1 MGCHDL
7 LQGIFP
13 TQGSNPRLLWLL
25 HWQEGSL
32 PLVPS
37 GKPSY
42 IPKGSL
48 YRLTLSS
55 SIPYLISASLLS
67 PPIPEP
73 VRTSSGDHCLL
84 RLLPLWAMWHLSTL
98 ICHLS
103 FLHSPSVFIW
113 WFPWTDVP
121 WILQRW
127 NFSWLLWGDFIR
139 RRKKCHYQLKTKL
152 SLYGNHF
159 NCHTITP

>member
-1 MGCHDL
+1 MTSSRGSSQPRDRTHISCGSCIGRKVLYHYCHLGSPFIHLRAPYTDL
-7 LQGIFP
+7 NSPPPSP
-13 TQGSNPRLLWLL
+13 TSF
-25 HWQEGSL
+25 L
-32 PLVPS
+32 P
-37 GKPSY
+37 
-42 IPKGSL
+42 
-48 YRLTLSS
+48 
-55 SIPYLISASLLS
+55 SLLS

-127 NFSWLLWGDFIR
+127 NFSWLFWGDFIR